1 MSEEKD
7 NCGDD
12 YDDGGDS
19 SSNSGGGGSGDV
31 ERNEP
36 WAQPL
41 ASGIAKRIVLDF
53 LSSSSSPSSS
63 SSHVNKKGE
72 TFDLPIREQI
82 FGKRYPRNRT
92 LQVVRFLS

>member
-19 SSNSGGGGSGDV
+19 SSNSGGSGGV

-53 LSSSSSPSSS
+53 LSSSSSSPSSS

-82 FGKRYPRNRT
+82 FGERYPRNRT

>member
-19 SSNSGGGGSGDV
+19 SNSSSGGGGGGGGV

-53 LSSSSSPSSS
+53 LSSSSSS

-82 FGKRYPRNRT
+82 FGERYPRNRT